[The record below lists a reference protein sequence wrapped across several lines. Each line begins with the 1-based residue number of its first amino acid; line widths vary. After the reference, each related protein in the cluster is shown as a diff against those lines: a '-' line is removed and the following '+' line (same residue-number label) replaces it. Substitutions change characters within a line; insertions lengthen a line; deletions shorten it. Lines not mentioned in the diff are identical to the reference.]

1 MPVRE
6 QATDER
12 LQQFF
17 DAMGGEAAIH
27 AMEEDAAA
35 GAEFLDR
42 HHEELTER
50 YPDEWIA
57 LRRDQVVGHARDL
70 GDLSRTLTGKGV
82 DRRGLVFHFMT
93 TSDRTL
99 LL

>member
-1 MPVRE
+1 MAVRE
-6 QATDER
+6 RATDAQ

-17 DAMGGEAAIH
+17 DAMGGEAATH
-27 AMEEDAAA
+27 AMREDAAA
-35 GAEFLDR
+35 GTEYLDR

-57 LRRDQVVGHARDL
+57 LHRDQVMGHALDL